1 MVQTAT
7 KLPEM
12 LLWLDA
18 NRGQYIPQVFAN
30 TFADRSAVQGI
41 TEEDWVVLQEGPDPR
56 DKDETFVW
64 PNERVEDAAKGE
76 TL

>member
-30 TFADRSAVQGI
+30 TFTDRSAVQGI

-56 DKDETFVW
+56 GMEWSNESETF
-64 PNERVEDAAKGE
+64 VEDAAKGE